1 MDFPF
6 YKKTLPEAPFGKPVE
21 LPPSRPTSK
30 ILPETYIPDDGLVDA
45 VNVALLLGQPLLL
58 TGEPGTGKTHLAY
71 HVAWQFGFPVLK
83 FETKSDHKAQD
94 LFYLYDALRHFHA
107 VQVAQAR
114 NKDTPNATDYLAYTA
129 LGKAIILANELEKVK
144 KFLPSAFTEHPGK
157 PQRSV
162 VLIDEIDKAPRDFP
176 NDILNEVELNHF
188 RIPELGIDE
197 KIGVADDRFKPILI
211 LTSNSEKHLPA
222 AFLRRCVYYN
232 IPFPE
237 PAVLSQIVEKRLE
250 QSVKNSSEFLSEYL
264 KDALHLFFELR
275 IQLKEKPATAK
286 FLNWLMT
293 LHQLFKGRNGT
304 EYHYPDD
311 LSRTLSTL
319 VTNNDDQ
326 EIAKDIF
333 EDWIKKK

>member
-6 YKKTLPEAPFGKPVE
+6 YKKTLLEPPSGKPVE
-21 LPPSRPTSK
+21 LPSSRPTSE
-30 ILPETYIPDDGLVDA
+30 ILPETYMPDDGLVDA

-71 HVAWQFGFPVLK
+71 HVAWQFGLPVLK

-94 LFYLYDALRHFHA
+94 LFYLYDALRHFHT
-107 VQVAQAR
+107 VQIAQER
-114 NKDTPNATDYLAYTA
+114 NQDAKNYLEFTA
-129 LGKAIILANELEKVK
+129 LGKAIILANELEKVR
-144 KFLPSAFTEHPGK
+144 KFLPTGFEHPGK

-176 NDILNEVELNHF
+176 NDILNEVEHKHF

-197 KIGVADDRFKPILI
+197 KIDVPDDRFKPILI

-232 IPFPE
+232 IPFPKRE
-237 PAVLSQIVEKRLE
+237 VLSEIVEKRLG
-250 QSVKNSSEFLSEYL
+250 QTAKNSSELL
-264 KDALHLFFELR
+264 TDALDLFFELR
-275 IQLKEKPATAK
+275 KQLKEKPATAK
-286 FLNWLMT
+286 LLNWLMT
-293 LHQLFKGRNGT
+293 LHQMFKERNSS

-319 VTNNDDQ
+319 VTNDDDQ

-333 EDWIKKK
+333 EDWIDKKV